1 MKGDTPSACM
11 NSSNLS
17 LSSSRYVPS
26 MPTYAS
32 GMLRL
37 DTVLSCLFNSA
48 TILNDWRVTML
59 GGQLPLIRRIRPALV
74 FPISTS
80 QCQSGRKPQGSLES
94 SAIIV
99 SRYSQ
104 IWPLRNTLNCLPN
117 YVWMTVS
124 PKITENKFNQLR
136 RTLSVLHC
144 NYNWKLRPIWDLVIT
159 FDWGALST
167 ICLFVLVNL

>member
-48 TILNDWRVTML
+48 TILSDWRVTML

-124 PKITENKFNQLR
+124 PEKLPKISSTSYATPCPF
-136 RTLSVLHC
+136 
-144 NYNWKLRPIWDLVIT
+144 YIVIT
-159 FDWGALST
+159 IGNFGQYEIWS
-167 ICLFVLVNL
+167 